1 MSSDPQNPYSSPVA
15 VPEIDTSKQATSRG
29 KVVPASQGKRF
40 VNFLVDNAVLYGIN
54 FVVGIAAGTA
64 FAAYKN
70 DEFTQEELAAF
81 QFTCFFLGLIVTAV
95 YYTVLEVI
103 SGRTLGKL
111 LTGTKVVAT
120 NGSPASVGQIL
131 GRSLCRFIP
140 FEAFSFF
147 GGAGR
152 PVGWHDS
159 ISKTRVVEIH

>member
-1 MSSDPQNPYSSPVA
+1 MTV
-15 VPEIDTSKQATSRG
+15 
-29 KVVPASQGKRF
+29 
-40 VNFLVDNAVLYGIN
+40 
-54 FVVGIAAGTA
+54 
-64 FAAYKN
+64 
-70 DEFTQEELAAF
+70 
-81 QFTCFFLGLIVTAV
+81 V